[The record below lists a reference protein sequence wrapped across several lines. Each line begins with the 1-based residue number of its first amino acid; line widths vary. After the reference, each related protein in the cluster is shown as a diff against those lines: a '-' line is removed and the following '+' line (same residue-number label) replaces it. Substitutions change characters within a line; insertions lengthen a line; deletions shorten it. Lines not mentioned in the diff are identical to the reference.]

1 MISTK
6 NIKQKNCFHHW
17 NVSWAANHH
26 IRRISERSCITEDW
40 SNDSALP
47 SQEQITFQ
55 NILNRRKKKSQCYC
69 FLGSTHA
76 ALVSILFE
84 WQSIWTLDMIDMHSG
99 RLAACYVLVCTGILM
114 CWCINIC
121 RRQTEVIWNLSA
133 DPTDTLTST
142 SLAGRKWSVTHWT
155 VC

>member
-55 NILNRRKKKSQCYC
+55 NILNRRKKITILLFSWINTCS
-69 FLGSTHA
+69 LGEHTFWMA
-76 ALVSILFE
+76 VY
-84 WQSIWTLDMIDMHSG
+84 M
-99 RLAACYVLVCTGILM
+99 
-114 CWCINIC
+114 
-121 RRQTEVIWNLSA
+121 
-133 DPTDTLTST
+133 
-142 SLAGRKWSVTHWT
+142 
-155 VC
+155 